1 MRKLPCRKE
10 TIILDQL
17 FGLVMRLFCFV
28 VLLNKSDLL
37 LVIFN
42 KWMWIL
48 MVIKILVVC
57 FSKLFNSND
66 FVIC

>member
-1 MRKLPCRKE
+1 MRKLPYRKE

-17 FGLVMRLFCFV
+17 FGLVMRVFCFV

-42 KWMWIL
+42 KWMRIL

-57 FSKLFNSND
+57 FSKLFNSNG